1 LDVRFRTRKLQRI
14 CNSQAELKRH
24 FGDMADVIMN
34 RLQVLAMAN
43 HLGQVPHTKPIR
55 RHQLSGVRHG
65 QFAVDLRHPYRLVF
79 RPDHN
84 PMPQRLDG
92 GIDVNAVIAIEVIEI
107 IDYH

>member
-24 FGDMADVIMN
+24 FGDMAEVIMN
-34 RLQVLAMAN
+34 RLQVLARAN
-43 HLGQVPHTKPIR
+43 HLGQVPHTKPTR
-55 RHQLSGVRHG
+55 RHQLSGARRE
-65 QFAVDLRHPYRLVF
+65 QFAVDLLHPYRLVF

-84 PMPQRLDG
+84 PLPQRLDG
-92 GIDVNAVIAIEVIEI
+92 GVDLNAVIAIEIIEI